1 MSLTAVFCCFAYSHG
16 MISFE
21 TKDALESSMEWV
33 LKHWLLILLLT
44 AYTVF
49 LLTNA
54 YRGAIRSEGITDFF
68 VGGRQMGGIAIGVSF
83 FATFAS
89 TNSYIGHAGKAY
101 AYGAPWLIMAAMLVL
116 FSYFSWRWI
125 GPAVREMAGRW
136 DALTIPDLLGSLYE
150 PEKTGNVGPV
160 RILSAVVIVFSSLLY
175 LIAIFKGA
183 GHLFEQ
189 FLGVPYEVAVGIT
202 LAIVVAYTSI
212 GGFVSVVRTDILQ
225 GILMVLGSITI
236 FYFVTE
242 AAGGVTAISRLADNP
257 ETDFVFEWNGGIPFA
272 VLIGIALSGALK
284 LLVDPR
290 QVSRFYALRDERALK
305 QGMWVAVAGLAIVQF
320 CIFPVGLYAHL
331 LMDGVTDTDVIV
343 PSLINRETIFPI
355 WASDFLILAIVAA
368 AMSSMDSV
376 LLVAS
381 STLYKNLVMP
391 FRPSR
396 NPLTFTRVVV
406 IGTAIFSAI
415 LALNPPG
422 DIVEIT
428 IFSGSLYAVC
438 FFPAIVI
445 GIHWNKRYS
454 PAVIGSMLIGVATLL
469 IWIYLGLRSIVHEVF
484 PALTMSVLVFC
495 FISMLSR
502 FGLNDNSQ

>member
-1 MSLTAVFCCFAYSHG
+1 

-21 TKDALESSMEWV
+21 IQDVLDCFMEWL
-33 LKHWLLILLLT
+33 LKHWLLVALLIV
-44 AYTVF
+44 YTVF

-54 YRGAIRSEGITDFF
+54 YRGAIASEGLTDFF
-68 VGGRQMGGIAIGVSF
+68 VGGRRMGGVAIGVSF

-101 AYGAPWLIMAAMLVL
+101 AYGAPWLLMAAMLVL

-125 GPAVREMAGRW
+125 GPVVREMAGRW

-150 PEKTGNVGPV
+150 PGKLDNAGPV

-202 LAIVVAYTSI
+202 LAIVVVYTSI
-212 GGFVSVVRTDILQ
+212 GGFVSVVRTDIVQ

-236 FYFVTE
+236 FYFVTQ
-242 AAGGVTAISRLADNP
+242 AAGGVTSISRLADKSD
-257 ETDFVFEWNGGIPFA
+257 TDFVFEWNGGIPFA

-290 QVSRFYALRDERALK
+290 QVSRFYALRDDRAVK

-320 CIFPVGLYAHL
+320 CIFPIGLYAHL

-343 PSLINRETIFPI
+343 PTLINRETIFPV

-391 FRPSR
+391 FRRSK
-396 NPLTFTRVVV
+396 NPLIFTRIVV
-406 IGTAIFSAI
+406 IGTAIFAAI

-445 GIHWNKRYS
+445 GLHWNKHHS
-454 PAVIGSMLIGVATLL
+454 SAVIGSMLLGVATLL
-469 IWIYLGLRSIVHEVF
+469 VWIYLDLRSIVHEVF
-484 PALTMSVLVFC
+484 PALAVSVLVFWLV
-495 FISMLSR
+495 SMLRGSA
-502 FGLNDNSQ
+502 LNDSSQ